1 MAIRI
6 LDKWQGYT
14 VEGCDCKYRMQCGGK
29 STGNGQCLAETCA
42 YKEERDDALRREQ
55 LASPIKYVFI
65 KFTENMK
72 PGSARARKDKIAI
85 EMEPTF
91 QKLGFYN
98 LKSQNPDSV
107 FHCWNHARFGELL
120 QILRDWEEAGIDAS
134 SVERF
139 EKPVGWDTW
148 RKDVFF
154 EDKDVHWQILIEYAN
169 GTCAAYVHRNVL
181 FPKELRSMYE
191 LAKSMNPKK

>member
-134 SVERF
+134 SVECF

-154 EDKDVHWQILIEYAN
+154 EDKDVHCRFLSNMQTGPALPTFI
-169 GTCAAYVHRNVL
+169 GMFCSR
-181 FPKELRSMYE
+181 RSSVPCTSWPR
-191 LAKSMNPKK
+191 A

>member
-1 MAIRI
+1 MAKPI
-6 LDKWQGYT
+6 LAILQEYVAENGK
-14 VEGCDCKYRMQCGGK
+14 CKYWLHCSGK
-29 STGNGQCLAETCA
+29 STGNGQCLAGTCA
-42 YKEERDDALRREQ
+42 CKEERDDALRREQ

-107 FHCWNHARFGELL
+107 FRCWNHERFGELL
-120 QILRDWEEAGIDAS
+120 QILRDWEEAGIEAS

-139 EKPVGWDTW
+139 ETPVGWDTW

-169 GTCAAYVHRNVL
+169 GTCAAYVHRNVV

-191 LAKSMNPKK
+191 LALSMNPKK